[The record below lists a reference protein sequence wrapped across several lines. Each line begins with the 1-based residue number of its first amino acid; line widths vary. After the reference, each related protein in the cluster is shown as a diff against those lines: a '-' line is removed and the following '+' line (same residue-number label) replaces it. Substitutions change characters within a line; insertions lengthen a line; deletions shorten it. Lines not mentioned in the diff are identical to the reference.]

1 MRSRRCS
8 TWKCRLFFHS
18 GASHVWAKRASV
30 GALMLSAEKPPITE
44 GSSLLD
50 FPTMVSMV
58 LALSERLATFRS
70 VGRSDLDRRS
80 FRHLIVHIEPRAS
93 GV

>member
-1 MRSRRCS
+1 
-8 TWKCRLFFHS
+8 
-18 GASHVWAKRASV
+18 
-30 GALMLSAEKPPITE
+30 MLSAEKPPITE

-80 FRHLIVHIEPRAS
+80 CRHLVVHIEPRAS
-93 GV
+93 GGLSGGQQGLGTAKSQRRRRS